1 MKLNNESLKLYVNG
15 MGFQAIE
22 RFTGVDHTTI
32 IYWVKQI
39 GQQLPD
45 APQEDEI
52 PQVRGLDELETFV
65 GSKKQNLVVDSGKSF
80 SRRNF
85 GLGAGTTTSAETF
98 QPLWEESL
106 LLAVL
111 FLCHIWM

>member
-1 MKLNNESLKLYVNG
+1 MNSKLLL
-15 MGFQAIE
+15 
-22 RFTGVDHTTI
+22 
-32 IYWVKQI
+32 
-39 GQQLPD
+39 GQ
-45 APQEDEI
+45 
-52 PQVRGLDELETFV
+52 
-65 GSKKQNLVVDSGKSF
+65 KKQNLVVDSSKSF

-111 FLCHIWM
+111 FLCHRLMESLPQFY